1 MELELIRLEESY
13 INELT
18 KIMERAFNEDAN
30 IHLGVE
36 KGGPD
41 GYDNGNFLRKWG
53 LHKDASSYCILL
65 NEQLIG
71 GVILWINENN
81 NNFLGN
87 IFIDPIYENQ
97 GLGTKL
103 WNMIEK
109 LYPDTKTWNTE
120 TPIFSSR
127 NHNFYVNKCG
137 FHIVKI
143 DNPKNRLEG
152 QYKMQK
158 VMK

>member
-1 MELELIRLEESY
+1 MALELIQFKEPHIR
-13 INELT
+13 ELA
-18 KIMERAFNEDAN
+18 KIMERAFDEDTK
-30 IHLGVE
+30 IHLAKE

-41 GYDNGNFLRKWG
+41 GYDDGSFLRKWG

-65 NEQLIG
+65 DGLLIG
-71 GVILWINENN
+71 GVILWIQQDG

-87 IFIDPIYENQ
+87 FFIDPIYENR
-97 GLGTKL
+97 GIGTKV
-103 WNMIEK
+103 WSIIEK
-109 LYPDTKTWNTE
+109 LYPDTKTWSTE

-127 NHNFYVNKCG
+127 NHHFYVNKCG
-137 FHIVKI
+137 FHIIRI

-152 QYKMQK
+152 QYHMQK

>member
-1 MELELIRLEESY
+1 MELELKRLEELH

-18 KIMERAFNEDAN
+18 KIMERAFDEDTR
-30 IHLGVE
+30 IHLGEE

-41 GYDNGNFLRKWG
+41 GYDDGNFLRKWG
-53 LHKDASSYCILL
+53 LHKDAASYCILL
-65 NEQLIG
+65 KEQLIG
-71 GVILWINENN
+71 GVILWINEDN
-81 NNFLGN
+81 NNFLGK
-87 IFIDPIYENQ
+87 IFIDPVYENQ
-97 GLGTKL
+97 GLGTKV

-152 QYKMQK
+152 QFKMQK

>member
-1 MELELIRLEESY
+1 MELELIRLEELH

-18 KIMERAFNEDAN
+18 KIMERAFDEDTR
-30 IHLGVE
+30 IHLNEE

-53 LHKDASSYCILL
+53 LHKSSSSYCICL
-65 NEQLIG
+65 NGQLIG
-71 GVILWINENN
+71 GVILWINEDN

-97 GLGTKL
+97 GLGTKV
-103 WNMIEK
+103 WHMIEK

-127 NHNFYVNKCG
+127 N
-137 FHIVKI
+137 
-143 DNPKNRLEG
+143 
-152 QYKMQK
+152 
-158 VMK
+158 